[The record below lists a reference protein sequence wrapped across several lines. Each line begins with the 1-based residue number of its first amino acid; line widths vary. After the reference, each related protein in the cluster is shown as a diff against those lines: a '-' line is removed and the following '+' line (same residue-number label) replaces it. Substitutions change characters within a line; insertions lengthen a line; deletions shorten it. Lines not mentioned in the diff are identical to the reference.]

1 MEYLNTYQ
9 LNVIKCSTDIH
20 GHQGM
25 NINDFSDPLSF
36 TFSTPAGLC
45 LSYLAKCLNT
55 YQIKATE
62 FCTDVH
68 GPQRMKPNDFGDRLT
83 FAEREPVG

>member
-1 MEYLNTYQ
+1 MF
-9 LNVIKCSTDIH
+9 K
-20 GHQGM
+20 
-25 NINDFSDPLSF
+25 
-36 TFSTPAGLC
+36 
-45 LSYLAKCLNT
+45 LAKCLNT